1 MSPRRFLVC
10 IHDATPLYTRETR
23 LMIRDLA
30 PLIGRRLCF
39 AVVPNWHG
47 KWPLSAHPDYC
58 RFVRES
64 SEALLLHGHV
74 HHRQRG
80 RGPVTALTAGSD
92 EMNGLDP
99 DETRRCLE
107 CGQRC
112 FIEAFGS
119 PARGFL
125 APAWQR
131 GHVRVGAAHA
141 VGLDY
146 VLGFFSLESRTGRR
160 VPLTTWTWDCGRWG
174 WLGRAGH
181 GVGWLRQSMG
191 GGVPSLA
198 VHPRDLDSRF
208 WPGILRLARELM
220 EAGYE
225 PCTPATLLEA
235 IDAEAVV

>member
-1 MSPRRFLVC
+1 
-10 IHDATPLYTRETR
+10 
-23 LMIRDLA
+23 
-30 PLIGRRLCF
+30 
-39 AVVPNWHG
+39 
-47 KWPLSAHPDYC
+47 
-58 RFVRES
+58 
-64 SEALLLHGHV
+64 
-74 HHRQRG
+74 
-80 RGPVTALTAGSD
+80 
-92 EMNGLDP
+92 MNGLDP

-235 IDAEAVV
+235 IDVEAVV